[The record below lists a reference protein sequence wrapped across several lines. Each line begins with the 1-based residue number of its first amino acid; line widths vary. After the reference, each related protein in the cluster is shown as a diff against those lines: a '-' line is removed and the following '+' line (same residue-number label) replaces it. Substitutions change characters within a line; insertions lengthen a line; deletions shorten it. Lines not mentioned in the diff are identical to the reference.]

1 MNVSTSKKGDLSAI
15 LTVKISQADYSE
27 KVENKLKDYRKNA
40 SIPGFRP
47 GKVPAGLVR
56 KQYGKSL
63 LIDEVNTIL
72 QDAVY
77 THIKEED
84 LDILG
89 NPLPIEQTDIDWD
102 NEKDFSFEFELGL
115 SPVFDLAVDKKIK
128 VPYLK
133 IVADK
138 KMVDK
143 YVEDYAKRYG
153 KMSQPETIVDDSILK
168 AQFVEV
174 DKKGQEVE
182 GGINAAASIATDS
195 IEDKKTMKSLLGSK
209 IGDKLTIDVSK
220 VFKDGFNLSNLLSVE
235 AVELESSTNLF
246 EIEIQEISKIE
257 AAELNQ
263 ELFDKIFGEGAVDS
277 EEAFRE
283 KIKADAEQMFIG
295 ESKRKFYDDIK
306 AIVLKKTKFDL
317 PKEFLT
323 KWIQTAG
330 EKPMT
335 KEEAEKQYP
344 EMEESM
350 KWQLIENK
358 VLKEN
363 DLQVTHEELKDF
375 TKAMVAQQMA
385 QYGQSPQEE
394 ELESIAARVLENG
407 EEAQRMSDQV
417 FSDKLLNFFMENVKL
432 EEKEVS
438 FDDFVKSLK

>member
-15 LTVKISQADYSE
+15 LTVKISEADYSE

-72 QDAVY
+72 QHAVY
-77 THIKEED
+77 THIKEEE

-209 IGDKLTIDVSK
+209 RGDKLTIDVSK

-363 DLQVTHEELKDF
+363 DLQVTQEELKDF
-375 TKAMVAQQMA
+375 TKTMVAQQMA

-432 EEKEVS
+432 DEKEVS

>member
-15 LTVKISQADYSE
+15 LTVKISEADYSE

-209 IGDKLTIDVSK
+209 RGDKLTIDVSK
-220 VFKDGFNLSNLLSVE
+220 VFKDGFNLANLLSVE

-432 EEKEVS
+432 DEKEVS

>member
-15 LTVKISQADYSE
+15 LTVKISEADYSE

-72 QDAVY
+72 QHAVY
-77 THIKEED
+77 THIKEEE

-209 IGDKLTIDVSK
+209 RGDKLTIDVSK

-375 TKAMVAQQMA
+375 TKTMVAQQMA

-432 EEKEVS
+432 DEKEVS